1 MPIDNI
7 KDKTPP
13 QKKSKDPAGL
23 HLITGFKNF
32 FYRFWGRIK
41 NLGIPI
47 FVKLIGFKH
56 YPEKRSGQ
64 ERRSSQEIRVDQEQ
78 RSGQDRR
85 SGREGLRIPIF
96 IKLTALSTLLIFLVI
111 STISFSMLNRQ
122 KKQFTGQLINLGES
136 MVHIAASNAP
146 DKLLGGEDLSLFQLL
161 NDIAKN
167 DQVIYALIT
176 DEKNNIKAHSSI
188 EEVNKPYSPP
198 KNIIFLKESSNV
210 KVSSFIHDGEEVL
223 FFEKQITYQKLK
235 IGKVLLAI
243 SQKKILQNIRNAK
256 ISIMVLTII
265 IIILGILLSLGMSRY
280 FSIPIMK
287 LRESTKALGM
297 GDFDYQVSINRND
310 ELGDLGLAF
319 NEMAKDLSL
328 KEKIKDSF
336 GRYVT
341 PEIVDLILAN
351 PDNQW
356 MKGLEVE
363 ATVLFVDIRGFTTL
377 SEDKEPESIV
387 ELLNDYFT
395 RVTDIVIKHGG
406 HINKFLGDEAM
417 AVFGTPVPN
426 PQHADSAV
434 RAALDIQEEI
444 VRFDR
449 EKKMKDVTIQV
460 GIGVNSG
467 VMVAGNLGSEKRMEY
482 TVIGDNVNVASR
494 LTSLA
499 KSGEILISGQTYE
512 LIEDKNSFKT
522 EKRRKA
528 PVKGRKMKISIFN
541 VLGSKGDQYVDDR

>member
-32 FYRFWGRIK
+32 FYRVWGRIK

-136 MVHIAASNAP
+136 MVHIAVSNTP

-341 PEIVDLILAN
+341 PEIVDLILEN
-351 PDNQW
+351 PDNKW